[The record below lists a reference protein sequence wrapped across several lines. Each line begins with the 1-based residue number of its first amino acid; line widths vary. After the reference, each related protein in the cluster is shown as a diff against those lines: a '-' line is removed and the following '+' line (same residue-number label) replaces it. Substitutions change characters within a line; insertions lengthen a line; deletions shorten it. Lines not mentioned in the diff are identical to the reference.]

1 MLTVWWE
8 FLLVKN
14 LQRHLQ
20 LRSLRELIV
29 RVCYLFTIPKTLA
42 TGSWFINNEIIR
54 YK

>member
-8 FLLVKN
+8 FLLVNN
-14 LQRHLQ
+14 LQRSLQ

-29 RVCYLFTIPKTLA
+29 RVCHLFTIPKTFA
-42 TGSWFINNEIIR
+42 TGYWSINNEIIR